1 MNLYEKLV
9 EIRREVI
16 NFSKDTEGY
25 GYKYV
30 SGSQAIAKIRD
41 KMDELRIILVPGVG
55 DTITSTYD
63 YINSKGKECTDH
75 IVSGDMSYTWIN
87 AEEPSETLTV
97 PWKLYGAQDDISKA
111 FGSGLTYSERY
122 FILKFFQA
130 PTDDSDPDNRDI
142 SNRGTGAKK
151 GLSEAQVKRLYAI
164 ANTAGYD
171 QKTIKQMVT
180 TRYNKAV
187 EQLTKAEYDHVCNGL
202 EGKK

>member
-9 EIRREVI
+9 EIRKEVI

-41 KMDELRIILVPGVG
+41 KMDELGIILVPGVG

-130 PTDDSDPDNRDI
+130 PTDDADLDNRDI
-142 SNRGTGAKK
+142 SNRGVGTKK

-164 ANTAGYD
+164 ASTAGYD

-180 TRYNKAV
+180 TRYNKSV
-187 EQLTKAEYDHVCNGL
+187 EQLTKSEYDHVCNGL
-202 EGKK
+202 EAKK